1 MVEFLEDVYKE
12 VPKKP
17 INKKLFAIPAFLDL
31 MENCLKN
38 TSQTMIS
45 QSVVSMMRSTI
56 FLFCALGAL
65 KFLKKKLYKHHWIS
79 MTGIMSGV
87 ALVGVGY
94 LTTKD
99 TDTKTYSE
107 SDIIIGLIMVQ
118 VS

>member
-1 MVEFLEDVYKE
+1 
-12 VPKKP
+12 
-17 INKKLFAIPAFLDL
+17 

-56 FLFCALGAL
+56 FLFCALGAI

-79 MTGIMSGV
+79 MAGIMSGV
-87 ALVGVGY
+87 ALVGAGY

-107 SDIIIGLIMVQ
+107 SDIIIGLVMVQ

>member
-1 MVEFLEDVYKE
+1 MEDVLEEVLKE

-79 MTGIMSGV
+79 MAGIMTGV

-94 LTTKD
+94 LTTQD

-107 SDIIIGLIMVQ
+107 SDIIIGLVMVQ
-118 VS
+118 IS

>member
-1 MVEFLEDVYKE
+1 MVEVIEEVKLEVT
-12 VPKKP
+12 KKP
-17 INKKLFAIPAFLDL
+17 IDKKLFAIPAFLDL

-56 FLFCALGAL
+56 FLFCALAAL

-87 ALVGVGY
+87 ALVGIGY
-94 LTTKD
+94 LTTND

-107 SDIIIGLIMVQ
+107 SDIIIGLVMV
-118 VS
+118 